1 VISTNRLRLHP
12 DQGTQSKSVVP
23 GRLPYHVRLTLLT
36 SAHMSISMSMSMS
49 MFHVLSSLLTCV
61 PTPCQVVKFM
71 RQLVPHEPRL
81 AKKLVEPLLNLI
93 QTTQAKSL
101 Q

>member
-1 VISTNRLRLHP
+1 
-12 DQGTQSKSVVP
+12 
-23 GRLPYHVRLTLLT
+23 
-36 SAHMSISMSMSMS
+36 
-49 MFHVLSSLLTCV
+49 
-61 PTPCQVVKFM
+61 M

>member
-1 VISTNRLRLHP
+1 MSMSMSMSM
-12 DQGTQSKSVVP
+12 SKSMP
-23 GRLPYHVRLTLLT
+23 
-36 SAHMSISMSMSMS
+36 MSMSMS

>member
-1 VISTNRLRLHP
+1 VISTNRLRLDP
-12 DQGTQSKSVVP
+12 DQGTQSRSVVP

-36 SAHMSISMSMSMS
+36 SAPMSMSMS